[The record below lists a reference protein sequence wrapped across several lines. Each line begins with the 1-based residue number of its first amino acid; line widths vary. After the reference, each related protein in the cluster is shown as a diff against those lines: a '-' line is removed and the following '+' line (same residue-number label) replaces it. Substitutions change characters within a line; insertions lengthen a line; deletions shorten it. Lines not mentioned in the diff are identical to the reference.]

1 MNPVF
6 APLNIV
12 RPFDAAQHAGR
23 SGAAGRDR
31 IRTNY
36 LTALV
41 ARHPDVAERQ
51 WRIRSLGARLQAIAV
66 VMIEAVRPL
75 ALSLPRTTEPLVR
88 GRVKFRVGRIVYVAF
103 SRDETVIGFAFPRE
117 EREWLVGTE
126 PEKFLMPTQSDL
138 RYNWVLVRLVT
149 DRRGRDARPCLR
161 RVADGRPQALGR
173 GSGVRATRVVPFRFT
188 RARARCAAA
197 GRLLDPMA

>member
-1 MNPVF
+1 
-6 APLNIV
+6 
-12 RPFDAAQHAGR
+12 
-23 SGAAGRDR
+23 
-31 IRTNY
+31 
-36 LTALV
+36 
-41 ARHPDVAERQ
+41 
-51 WRIRSLGARLQAIAV
+51 
-66 VMIEAVRPL
+66 MIEAVRPL

-161 RVADGRPQALGR
+161 RVADGRPRRL
-173 GSGVRATRVVPFRFT
+173 
-188 RARARCAAA
+188 AAA
-197 GRLLDPMA
+197 QEFERLE